1 MNLKKQS
8 YYSVSSSRAPI
19 RNTADYSP
27 FGIQL
32 DGRTISYVP
41 PAPAPPSVTV
51 VYQHKFDDNPST
63 HPYTT
68 APNQLNTKLTNVS
81 WTNSQSSW
89 TNFAGFT
96 GKAIATNS
104 ATPDTTRLYLN
115 LTVNSG
121 FMLDVKSYSFYH
133 RSSTTGYT
141 NYQLLV
147 NGILVGSGSIF
158 VSSGSTLQST
168 GTINVANAVAGLTG
182 SVTVTLKLFGG
193 SNGNNATFRLDD
205 FTLNGYT
212 QEVQVYA
219 ESYRRGFNGMEKDDE
234 VKGGGNS
241 YDFGARMYDARVGR
255 FLSRDPKEAIY
266 TWQSSYCYASNS
278 PILFVDENG
287 EGPIVGWVC
296 KKMSYDKKTNKACL
310 SYKINVHRTIYI
322 VNNSKMN
329 LNPAT
334 KAAICANIKDGY
346 SNSSF
351 SYDLNE
357 NEIIGLDQYMD
368 RQYVQFPDNANLNIN
383 IEMQFSAN
391 VQFVNSLDEIT
402 DTKATIIEMVD
413 DIPLSSNGGK
423 PLGIASSIL
432 GDAIKVQADRISPRD
447 INGTPLKKSK
457 VTIHEILHTDGA
469 DDLYKYL
476 KGKLIKDNNSM
487 MGSANNNV
495 FELSNVTKSEI
506 SNHYFHLTR
515 MALDLE
521 RGINYEAQKASG
533 LTDLVGSYNFRIDNK
548 DSNKEQLKSLE

>member
-1 MNLKKQS
+1 MSHKSHS

-32 DGRTISYVP
+32 DGRTLSYVP

-147 NGILVGSGSIF
+147 NGMLVGSGSIF

-241 YDFGARMYDARVGR
+241 YTTEFRQYDARVGR
-255 FLSRDPKEAIY
+255 WSSRDSKESKY
-266 TWQSSYCYASNS
+266 PMDS
-278 PILFVDENG
+278 PFMAFGNCPISVIDGDGREKII
-287 EGPIVGWVC
+287 IVGSENRKFNLTFVLPGMKAAREIMKCAGDEKVTLMLC
-296 KKMSYDKKTNKACL
+296 KAGYTDSQMKRIQKYVNKNNVAIQVVTSSNDIVNYVNNKSLSNEQSGRKEDPISEVVIFAHGKPGELMFGYHQPNVEENYSFTKEEVLKLNKSAFKSSASIISFACRTGAGKEVNDVTRDTNPEKSLGQDMANHLGITVLAYQCRSDYDDILSKSLLETGLEKIGVYKDNTYKPNGGCWDTNTAIDNISYPHEGITPSMSPGMTVYKKGEKPVIVDSTSDYQDKKK
-310 SYKINVHRTIYI
+310 
-322 VNNSKMN
+322 
-329 LNPAT
+329 
-334 KAAICANIKDGY
+334 
-346 SNSSF
+346 
-351 SYDLNE
+351 
-357 NEIIGLDQYMD
+357 
-368 RQYVQFPDNANLNIN
+368 
-383 IEMQFSAN
+383 
-391 VQFVNSLDEIT
+391 
-402 DTKATIIEMVD
+402 
-413 DIPLSSNGGK
+413 
-423 PLGIASSIL
+423 
-432 GDAIKVQADRISPRD
+432 
-447 INGTPLKKSK
+447 
-457 VTIHEILHTDGA
+457 
-469 DDLYKYL
+469 
-476 KGKLIKDNNSM
+476 
-487 MGSANNNV
+487 
-495 FELSNVTKSEI
+495 
-506 SNHYFHLTR
+506 
-515 MALDLE
+515 
-521 RGINYEAQKASG
+521 
-533 LTDLVGSYNFRIDNK
+533 
-548 DSNKEQLKSLE
+548 

>member
-1 MNLKKQS
+1 MNLQKQS

-32 DGRTISYVP
+32 DGRTLSYVP
-41 PAPAPPSVTV
+41 PAPAPPSVTI
-51 VYQHKFDDNPST
+51 VYQHKFDDNPIT

-68 APNQLNTKLTNVS
+68 APNQLNTKLTNVN
-81 WTNSQSSW
+81 WLNSQSSW

-115 LTVNSG
+115 LSVNSG

-219 ESYRRGFNGMEKDDE
+219 ESYRRGFNGMEKDNE
-234 VKGGGNS
+234 IKGGGNS

-255 FLSRDPKEAIY
+255 WLSVDALASKYPSISPY
-266 TWQSSYCYASNS
+266 TYALNS
-278 PILFVDENG
+278 PILSKDIGGDSVLFYSESGDYLGYSHDNQRYKGKNLLVVISDKDVQTFDKEYKRKRSEAYKNKNKLSSNQREQHIAG
-287 EGPIVGWVC
+287 LEAMGT
-296 KKMSYDKKTNKACL
+296 SYD
-310 SYKINVHRTIYI
+310 
-322 VNNSKMN
+322 VNDFFDFYEDHKNQKRN
-329 LNPAT
+329 GHEVEF
-334 KAAICANIKDGY
+334 AA
-346 SNSSF
+346 
-351 SYDLNE
+351 
-357 NEIIGLDQYMD
+357 QMD
-368 RQYVQFPDNANLNIN
+368 IDRK
-383 IEMQFSAN
+383 
-391 VQFVNSLDEIT
+391 NSLDKGGSFVVDESTWRT
-402 DTKATIIEMVD
+402 DYSTDNVEFPTRKPGIDQDFHTHVSDNPYM
-413 DIPLSSNGGK
+413 SSS
-423 PLGIASSIL
+423 PSSTDKGRVSNIS
-432 GDAIKVQADRISPRD
+432 GRKSVIVSGNTFTVYQADKQGTSYVQSSKKVQI
-447 INGTPLKKSK
+447 
-457 VTIHEILHTDGA
+457 
-469 DDLYKYL
+469 
-476 KGKLIKDNNSM
+476 
-487 MGSANNNV
+487 
-495 FELSNVTKSEI
+495 TKSDFK
-506 SNHYFHLTR
+506 N
-515 MALDLE
+515 
-521 RGINYEAQKASG
+521 AQ
-533 LTDLVGSYNFRIDNK
+533 
-548 DSNKEQLKSLE
+548 

>member
-1 MNLKKQS
+1 MNLQKQS

-32 DGRTISYVP
+32 DGRTLSYVP

-115 LTVNSG
+115 LSVNSG

-147 NGILVGSGSIF
+147 NGVLVGSGSIF

-168 GTINVANAVAGLTG
+168 GTINVANAVACLTG

-219 ESYRRGFNGMEKDDE
+219 ESYRYGFQNQEKDDE
-234 VKGGGNS
+234 IKGGGNS
-241 YDFGARMYDARVGR
+241 YNFGARMYDSRVGR
-255 FLSRDPKEAIY
+255 FLSLDAYKGRFASLSPYSFAGNSPLLAVDNNGDSIRIYTLSEENANKIIGALQLKLGNSYTISLKKVEVNYSVNGDTNGDNYPKETKNPYFLVTISGPSNETNNTFELLNKYQNSKEENFNIILDADIRVRDQLTNGFALY
-266 TWQSSYCYASNS
+266 DGVMVGKLVYYGHPNKKDPDTPSKHKGRGMVTEMDVIGASFNLPLAEQISERSSLDLIDF
-278 PILFVDENG
+278 ILFMGGKSQYNETQIESVNQSKG
-287 EGPIVGWVC
+287 NQ
-296 KKMSYDKKTNKACL
+296 SYVF
-310 SYKINVHRTIYI
+310 I
-322 VNNSKMN
+322 SK
-329 LNPAT
+329 
-334 KAAICANIKDGY
+334 KDG
-346 SNSSF
+346 N
-351 SYDLNE
+351 
-357 NEIIGLDQYMD
+357 
-368 RQYVQFPDNANLNIN
+368 
-383 IEMQFSAN
+383 
-391 VQFVNSLDEIT
+391 T
-402 DTKATIIEMVD
+402 
-413 DIPLSSNGGK
+413 
-423 PLGIASSIL
+423 
-432 GDAIKVQADRISPRD
+432 
-447 INGTPLKKSK
+447 
-457 VTIHEILHTDGA
+457 
-469 DDLYKYL
+469 
-476 KGKLIKDNNSM
+476 
-487 MGSANNNV
+487 
-495 FELSNVTKSEI
+495 
-506 SNHYFHLTR
+506 
-515 MALDLE
+515 
-521 RGINYEAQKASG
+521 INYNNGHLKEKTPIS
-533 LTDLVGSYNFRIDNK
+533 IKIKNK
-548 DSNKEQLKSLE
+548 RREK